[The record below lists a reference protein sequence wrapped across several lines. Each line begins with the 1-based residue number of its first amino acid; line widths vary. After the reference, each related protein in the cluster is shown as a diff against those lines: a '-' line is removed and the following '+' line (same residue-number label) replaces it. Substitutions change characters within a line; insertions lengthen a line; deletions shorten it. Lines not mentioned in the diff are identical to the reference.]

1 MLQAKDLREM
11 NIDEVLAD
19 LELISNELMRRK
31 EDGTG
36 FNDTAIRMLKM
47 VAKDFIELIG

>member
-11 NIDEVLAD
+11 NIDDVLAS

-31 EDGTG
+31 SGG
-36 FNDTAIRMLKM
+36 VLFNDTAIRMIKM
-47 VAKDFIELIG
+47 IAKDLVDIL

>member
-1 MLQAKDLREM
+1 MLQAKDLREK

-31 EDGTG
+31 GDGVL
-36 FNDTAIRMLKM
+36 FNDTAIRMIKM
-47 VAKDFIELIG
+47 VAKNLVDIL